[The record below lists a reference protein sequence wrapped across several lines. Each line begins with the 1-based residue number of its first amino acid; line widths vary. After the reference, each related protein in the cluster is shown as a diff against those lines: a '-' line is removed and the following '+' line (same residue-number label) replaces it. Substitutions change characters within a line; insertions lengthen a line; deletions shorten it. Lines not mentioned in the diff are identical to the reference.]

1 MRYQL
6 RPFLRSDL
14 ERLCQDM
21 PSLAKLFVHQAERGW
36 LSDVKGFAVGEDSYL
51 LRFPDPAPSSPYA
64 NRYAFRF
71 VGQSYEAS
79 LIFLGDVVVVHDTP
93 VLASPARLEVEAAMK
108 AAFDVH
114 GYWGAGDLDGICGD
128 LRVEWRARNGQP
140 SLLST

>member
-14 ERLCQDM
+14 ERLCRDL
-21 PSLAKLFVHQAERGW
+21 PSLAKFFVRQAARGW
-36 LSDVKGFAVGEDSYL
+36 LADIKSFAVGEDSYL

-64 NRYAFRF
+64 NCYFF
-71 VGQSYEAS
+71 WFGGLSYQAS
-79 LIFLGDVVVVHDTP
+79 LIFLGDVVVVHDAP
-93 VLASPARLEVEAAMK
+93 ELAPHARLEVEAAMK

-114 GYWGAGDLDGICGD
+114 GYWGAGGIDGICGD

-140 SLLST
+140 SLLPT